1 MTKSTR
7 GIIIA
12 ECMALSCRGPGLGCR
27 PLPRVTDRLFY
38 AVRWLPLDA
47 HMYARDKRRM
57 RMLARPV
64 RSCILYMRD
73 SPFDINVNSVW
84 SFAFILAA
92 DLSRCE
98 EYDSALSWEYNFT
111 FLAKKF
117 HWSSRLDTLRI
128 SRCRPLFFYWIE
140 NLLVYIIC

>member
-64 RSCILYMRD
+64 GSCILYMRD
-73 SPFDINVNSVW
+73 SPFDINVNSAW

-111 FLAKKF
+111 FFLAKKF
-117 HWSSRLDTLRI
+117 SIGLLAWIRYAFLDADVY
-128 SRCRPLFFYWIE
+128 FYWIE
-140 NLLVYIIC
+140 YLLIY